1 MSEILITCAGNSGTY
16 GEIIVGCPFGSPE
29 THTYF
34 QMIKDKVGEFVTF
47 GIPIK
52 EAGFLSGLIKYWWVW
67 LFFLFVIVWIIYYN
81 RKK

>member
-1 MSEILITCAGNSGTY
+1 MSEILIPCAGSSGNY
-16 GEIIVGCPFGSPE
+16 GDIIVGCPFGSPE
-29 THTYF
+29 TNTFF

-52 EAGFLSGLIKYWWVW
+52 EAGFLSGLIKYWWVFLI
-67 LFFLFVIVWIIYYN
+67 LFLTILWIIYYN